1 MSLNDASLF
10 IQSSSIAGWEKSRF
24 LPFPY
29 RNCTLGRLR
38 HFSTTRNVRKDK
50 EEGIILTWKKKK
62 KKSCVERNERAAI
75 HLILFAEGGGGAMRH
90 AMPVLSKAARRISLA
105 SKANKGHHFLI
116 LFDCFVQWIT
126 RQNPSLDPTSLSTIR
141 FAFESEA

>member
-75 HLILFAEGGGGAMRH
+75 HLILFAEGGGGDAPCDASSKQSGQKDFFGLQGEQRT
-90 AMPVLSKAARRISLA
+90 PLSYS
-105 SKANKGHHFLI
+105 F
-116 LFDCFVQWIT
+116 
-126 RQNPSLDPTSLSTIR
+126 
-141 FAFESEA
+141 

>member
-1 MSLNDASLF
+1 VEEEEEEELCR
-10 IQSSSIAGWEKSRF
+10 EKRTSGHPSD
-24 LPFPY
+24 PF
-29 RNCTLGRLR
+29 RR
-38 HFSTTRNVRKDK
+38 
-50 EEGIILTWKKKK
+50 
-62 KKSCVERNERAAI
+62 
-75 HLILFAEGGGGAMRH
+75 GGGGAMRH